1 MSLVLRLLAWAVA
14 ALVAAT
20 AYWSVAVYLLGE
32 YDRGYGKSNWF
43 LLQLYL
49 SAIGTPVGL
58 VGYAAVSAL
67 RGNPGG
73 GILTAVAAGAG
84 FTLGVRLA
92 TNALRLALPDFV
104 VSMPW
109 AAVGL
114 LIAGALSPLAA
125 RLKGP

>member
-58 VGYAAVSAL
+58 VVDAGSDYEGFRAALAD
-67 RGNPGG
+67 
-73 GILTAVAAGAG
+73 AGLPVFARVEEAMAG
-84 FTLGVRLA
+84 LQVLG
-92 TNALRLALPDFV
+92 
-104 VSMPW
+104 
-109 AAVGL
+109 
-114 LIAGALSPLAA
+114 
-125 RLKGP
+125 

>member
-49 SAIGTPVGL
+49 SAIGASVGL

-67 RGNPGG
+67 RGNPS

-92 TNALRLALPDFV
+92 TYALRLALPDFV

-109 AAVGL
+109 AAAGL
-114 LIAGALSPLAA
+114 LIAGALSGLAA